1 MYQLR
6 KTDFKA
12 LRFLDCL
19 KKALIVVYTH
29 MHTYTQKKRAHFER
43 QQFCFVFFSSF
54 FLFAWLVV
62 IGRERQEIWRTVTDD
77 NLERIMRQ

>member
-29 MHTYTQKKRAHFER
+29 MHTYTQKNARTLKDN
-43 QQFCFVFFSSF
+43 SSVLFF
-54 FLFAWLVV
+54 FLLFFFLLGWL
-62 IGRERQEIWRTVTDD
+62 
-77 NLERIMRQ
+77 

>member
-6 KTDFKA
+6 KTYFKA

-29 MHTYTQKKRAHFER
+29 MHTYTQKNARTLKDNSSVLF
-43 QQFCFVFFSSF
+43 FFFFFSFCLAGCDWSG
-54 FLFAWLVV
+54 AARDMADSD
-62 IGRERQEIWRTVTDD
+62 G
-77 NLERIMRQ
+77 